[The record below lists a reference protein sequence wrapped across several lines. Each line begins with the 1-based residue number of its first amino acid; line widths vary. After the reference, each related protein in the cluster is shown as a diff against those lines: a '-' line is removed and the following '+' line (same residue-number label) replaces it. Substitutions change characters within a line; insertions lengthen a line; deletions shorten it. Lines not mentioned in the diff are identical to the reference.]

1 MGTHPVTK
9 LEIHTVDRESAKLY
23 LDYLDKE
30 MNIMGILSAFCVT
43 AAAFALKEVLD
54 AQSSTL
60 LAQVWRNGAWQ
71 ILIGSVLVLGAA
83 VGFYVERSTLAWCY
97 GQISLTLV
105 APEITGQ
112 ELYLWLRE
120 ADSWGTWI
128 AYRVAF
134 FFLWPGL
141 TGYGVAATSAKS
153 TSITN
158 GFALKLYSALVVVSL
173 LSAVRV
179 ACIVKA
185 HSYDDDLKI
194 FRRFFFLNRLSF
206 LKNLIRRN

>member
-1 MGTHPVTK
+1 MTK

-30 MNIMGILSAFCVT
+30 MNIMGILSAFCVA
-43 AAAFALKEVLD
+43 AAAFALKEVLE
-54 AQSSTL
+54 AQNSTL
-60 LAQVWRNGAWQ
+60 LAQVWKSGAWQ

-141 TGYGVAATSAKS
+141 AGYCIAATSAKS
-153 TSITN
+153 MSLTN
-158 GFALKLYSALVVVSL
+158 DFALTLYTGMVVMSL
-173 LSAVRV
+173 LSSWRV

-194 FRRFFFLNRLSF
+194 FRRFFFLDRLSF
-206 LKNLIRRN
+206 LKKLIRGKLG